1 MDWSAS
7 RKLQVT
13 EHRYRRDSGGRL
25 VAFVKF
31 LNVSDKAYIARIRVK
46 FADAQGLL
54 EESPLKTHMHRF
66 PPGAT
71 SMEWTSS
78 TPDTQGYTIEVGSG
92 RLLQW

>member
-7 RKLQVT
+7 RRLQVT
-13 EHRYRRDSGGRL
+13 DHRYRRDSGGRL
-25 VAFVKF
+25 VVFVTF
-31 LNVSDKAYIARIRVK
+31 LNASDKTYVARIRVE

-54 EESPLKTHMHRF
+54 EESSLKTHVHRF
-66 PPGAT
+66 APGAT

-78 TPDTQGYTIEVGSG
+78 TPDTQGYTIQVGSG